1 MAVFT
6 VTFHQ
11 RIDDYAVVQTLE
23 ATEIGIGQS
32 ITLAGLGHG
41 LNGPHTVLAVPVYEY
56 TGVDDEGDWLYDD
69 NVIITNQLLFK
80 DAGNDLERSAA
91 DPFGTLTWT
100 ETCTWIIAADV
111 LSWLGI
117 SVATANDTA
126 FVTVCT
132 EAANAWAYKARKMA
146 GYQGESLSSVPS
158 SAVKLGTI
166 MYAAALYRERGSV
179 DSYASFQDMAI
190 TAPTGT
196 MGQIMRLLGIRR
208 SQVA

>member
-6 VTFHQ
+6 VTHTQ
-11 RIDDYAVVQTLE
+11 RVDGYAIVQTLE
-23 ATEIGIGQS
+23 TTEIGIGQS
-32 ITLAGLGHG
+32 VTVAGTTGF
-41 LNGPHTVLAVPVYEY
+41 NGTFTVLAVPVYY
-56 TGVDDEGDWLYDD
+56 FKGIDTEGDFVYDTD
-69 NVIITNQLLFK
+69 IVITNQLLVAS
-80 DAGNDLERSAA
+80 AGSDVARDSMS
-91 DPFGTLTWT
+91 GTVTWT
-100 ETCTWIIAADV
+100 ETCTWIVAADV

-117 SVATANDTA
+117 SVATANDTT
-126 FVTVCT
+126 FVGVCT
-132 EAANAWAYKARKMA
+132 DAANAWAYKARKMA
-146 GYQGESLSSVPS
+146 GYQGESLSTVPS

-179 DSYASFQDMAI
+179 DSFASFQDMAI

>member
-6 VTFHQ
+6 LTHAMRQ
-11 RIDDYAVVQTLE
+11 DNYAVLQTLE

-32 ITLAGLGHG
+32 ITVAGSSGF
-41 LNGPHTVLAVPVYEY
+41 NGTFTVLAVPVYRFA
-56 TGVDDEGDWLYDD
+56 GVDDEGDFVYDYD
-69 NVIITNQLLFK
+69 EIIENQLLVASSGA
-80 DAGNDLERSAA
+80 DVARDTMAG
-91 DPFGTLTWT
+91 TVTWT
-100 ETCTWIIAADV
+100 ETCTWILAADV

-126 FVTVCT
+126 FVGVCT
-132 EAANAWAYKARKMA
+132 DAANAWAYKARKMA
-146 GYQGESLSSVPS
+146 GYQAESLSTAPS

-166 MYAAALYRERGSV
+166 MYAGALYRERGSV
-179 DSYASFQDMAI
+179 DSFASFGELG
-190 TAPTGT
+190 APAPVGS

>member
-1 MAVFT
+1 MAVYT
-6 VTFHQ
+6 VTFHT

-41 LNGPHTVLAVPVYEY
+41 LNGTHTVLAVPVYEY
-56 TGVDDEGDWLYDD
+56 TGVDDEGDWLFDD
-69 NVIITNQLLFK
+69 QVIITNQLLFK
-80 DAGNDLERSAA
+80 DAGDDLERSAA

-100 ETCTWIIAADV
+100 ETCTWIVAADV

-117 SVATANDTA
+117 SVATANDTT
-126 FVTVCT
+126 FVGVCT
-132 EAANAWAYKARKMA
+132 DAANAWAYKARKMA
-146 GYQGESLSSVPS
+146 GYQAESLTTVPS

-179 DSYASFQDMAI
+179 DSFASFQDMAI
-190 TAPTGT
+190 TAPIGT

>member
-41 LNGPHTVLAVPVYEY
+41 LNGTHTVLAVPVYEY

-117 SVATANDTA
+117 SVATANDTT
-126 FVTVCT
+126 FVGVCT
-132 EAANAWAYKARKMA
+132 DAANAWAYKARKMG
-146 GYQGESLSSVPS
+146 GYQAESLTTAPS

-166 MYAAALYRERGSV
+166 MYAASLYRERGSV

>member
-6 VTFHQ
+6 VTHAM
-11 RIDDYAVVQTLE
+11 RLDDYAVVQTLE

-32 ITLAGLGHG
+32 ITIAGSTGF
-41 LNGPHTVLAVPVYEY
+41 NGTFTVLAVPVYEY
-56 TGVDDEGDWLYDD
+56 RGVDDEGDWLYDYD
-69 NVIITNQLLFK
+69 VTITNQLLFAS
-80 DAGNDLERSAA
+80 AGA
-91 DPFGTLTWT
+91 DVARDSNTGTVTWT
-100 ETCTWIIAADV
+100 ETCTWILAADV

-126 FVTVCT
+126 FVGVCT
-132 EAANAWAYKARKMA
+132 DAANAWAYKARKMA
-146 GYQGESLSSVPS
+146 GYQAESLSTAPS

-166 MYAAALYRERGSV
+166 MMAGALYRERGSV
-179 DSYASFQDMAI
+179 DSFASFGELG
-190 TAPTGT
+190 APAPVGS

>member
-1 MAVFT
+1 MASFT
-6 VTFHQ
+6 VTHTQ
-11 RIDDYAVVQTLE
+11 RVDGYAVLQTLE

-32 ITLAGLGHG
+32 VTVTGTTGF
-41 LNGPHTVLAVPVYEY
+41 NGTFTVLDVPTRYF
-56 TGVDDEGDWLYDD
+56 TGIDDEGDFTFDD
-69 NVIITNQLLFK
+69 EIIILNQLLVANAGTDVAR
-80 DAGNDLERSAA
+80 DAMA
-91 DPFGTLTWT
+91 GTLTWT
-100 ETCTWIIAADV
+100 ETCTWIVAADV

-117 SVATANDTA
+117 SVATANDTT
-126 FVTVCT
+126 FVGVCT
-132 EAANAWAYKARKMA
+132 DAANAWAYKARKMG
-146 GYQGESLSSVPS
+146 GYQAESLSTAPS

-179 DSYASFQDMAI
+179 DSYASFQDMAV

>member
-1 MAVFT
+1 
-6 VTFHQ
+6 
-11 RIDDYAVVQTLE
+11 
-23 ATEIGIGQS
+23 
-32 ITLAGLGHG
+32 
-41 LNGPHTVLAVPVYEY
+41 
-56 TGVDDEGDWLYDD
+56 
-69 NVIITNQLLFK
+69 
-80 DAGNDLERSAA
+80 
-91 DPFGTLTWT
+91 
-100 ETCTWIIAADV
+100 
-111 LSWLGI
+111 
-117 SVATANDTA
+117 
-126 FVTVCT
+126 
-132 EAANAWAYKARKMA
+132 MA